1 MVYNPEL
8 IEDNYMPCVIQ
19 ARLNG
24 IKGVFVIA
32 PDLNN
37 RGVLIQYHRSQYK
50 FGVNHNVLEIVKHA
64 SSGKKIFKKISKRF
78 IFNRNG
84 ISESA
89 SDCVIGKHGCGKTSF
104 FKITK

>member
-32 PDLNN
+32 PDLNDK
-37 RGVLIQYHRSQYK
+37 GVLIQYRDSQHK
-50 FGVNHNVLEIVKHA
+50 FKADHNILEIVKH
-64 SSGKKIFKKISKRF
+64 SNSGKK
-78 IFNRNG
+78 N
-84 ISESA
+84 
-89 SDCVIGKHGCGKTSF
+89 
-104 FKITK
+104 